1 MPPPL
6 QRRGVAQREAA
17 VYIGGNARLHQVSI
31 RLPTSGNGD
40 SPKVAPMA
48 VKKPPATSPA
58 RAELSD
64 GPKRGLVRRATQT
77 MESVA
82 AKGVVGFKGM
92 MDRKKLKLQTVKLR
106 PEPSKRTKWIL
117 LLLGLD
123 PSRSIW
129 GLRPFDLKWPGRD
142 SEAWWEQVLAA
153 PRTALEDPL
162 SRVPRGVATGRR
174 PPRRRSTRPSPL
186 WSRYALLR
194 GAPRPGPSERPVLSC
209 THLRHWGTWLRFSAS
224 AGAPNAA
231 LVGRLAARDS
241 SVRNQTRT

>member
-1 MPPPL
+1 
-6 QRRGVAQREAA
+6 
-17 VYIGGNARLHQVSI
+17 
-31 RLPTSGNGD
+31 
-40 SPKVAPMA
+40 MA

-77 MESVA
+77 MGSMA
-82 AKGVVGFKGM
+82 TKGVVGFKGM

-129 GLRPFDLKWPGRD
+129 GLRPFDLKWPSRD

-162 SRVPRGVATGRR
+162 SRVPRGVVATGRR

>member
-1 MPPPL
+1 
-6 QRRGVAQREAA
+6 
-17 VYIGGNARLHQVSI
+17 
-31 RLPTSGNGD
+31 
-40 SPKVAPMA
+40 MA

-174 PPRRRSTRPSPL
+174 PPRRRSTRASPL

>member
-1 MPPPL
+1 
-6 QRRGVAQREAA
+6 
-17 VYIGGNARLHQVSI
+17 
-31 RLPTSGNGD
+31 
-40 SPKVAPMA
+40 MA

-64 GPKRGLVRRATQT
+64 GPKRGGLVRRATQT

-106 PEPSKRTKWIL
+106 PEPSKRMKWIL

-174 PPRRRSTRPSPL
+174 PPRRRSTRASPL

-194 GAPRPGPSERPVLSC
+194 GAPRPGPSERPSFPAL
-209 THLRHWGTWLRFSAS
+209 TFAT
-224 AGAPNAA
+224 GAP
-231 LVGRLAARDS
+231 GSDS
-241 SVRNQTRT
+241 PLRQVPQTRLLWGDLQHEIHPCATRLEPEPFPAQRPRPAPLYPYPRPPTHCHPLDIPYSSLQTGVPTISSST